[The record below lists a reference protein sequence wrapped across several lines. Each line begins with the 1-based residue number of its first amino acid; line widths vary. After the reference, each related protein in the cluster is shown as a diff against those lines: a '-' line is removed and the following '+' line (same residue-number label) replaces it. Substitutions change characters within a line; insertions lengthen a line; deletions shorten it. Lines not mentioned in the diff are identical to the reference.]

1 MKNKIFTNTDEN
13 KFARE
18 VLPKQSGLFLVRG
31 SIKLDD
37 THLSPSDETFLVI
50 LTAGEDWLH
59 SLVICSQGAFFDD
72 KKVWDIED
80 GAITEP
86 KLDTTLK
93 TKVNNNVKTVAQ
105 TLTGSEVDIASK
117 NLKFRDTNGNF
128 FADRKSYDEVAKLSI
143 VPKFSMFGNNCYSNT
158 FGEHC
163 SYNTFGNSFWGN
175 TFGNFCTDNTFGIY
189 CNSNIFGNDCSDN
202 IFGNYLQYAKI
213 DSEVIY
219 IELKSNTNPMSPLK
233 NIHILSGVRGKSKS
247 ERLVINIPDEY
258 LNSSRELIITTKR
271 TDGGPSTPEDIV
283 MYYADEVVDKQNKQ
297 DATLATTSKEVVGA
311 INELFNGGVK
321 DKSIEVGKLAQAV
334 QNTLKMV
341 GTNVKEISY
350 ESMGN
355 KIPNIDDIT
364 ETGIYILPN
373 GEKYD
378 GSTYSALPVDLRYS
392 NVKLLIVSP
401 TSQSGGYQR
410 QTLIAIN
417 YSSLVGI
424 CTREARTST
433 GFVNLPFSHTSIQS
447 AIEGK
452 LDNTS
457 TLTDTE
463 INNIWD
469 NN

>member
-1 MKNKIFTNTDEN
+1 MKNKIFINTDEN

-18 VLPKQSGLFLVRG
+18 VLPKQSGLFLVKG

-72 KKVWDIED
+72 VKVWSVED

-86 KLDTTLK
+86 KLDTALTA
-93 TKVNNNVKTVAQ
+93 KVNNNVKTVAQ

-117 NLKFRDTNGNF
+117 NLKFRDANGNF

-143 VPKFSMFGNNCYSNT
+143 VPKFSMFGNNCFSNT

-175 TFGNFCTDNTFGIY
+175 TFGNFCTDNAFGIY
-189 CNSNIFGNDCSDN
+189 CNSNIFSNNCSDNIFGSNCSNN

-219 IELKSNTNPMSPLK
+219 IELKSNATPTRPLK
-233 NIHILSGVRGKSKS
+233 NIHILSGVRGKSKT

-297 DATLATTSKEVVGA
+297 DNTLATTSKEIVGA
-311 INELFNGGVK
+311 INEIFNG
-321 DKSIEVGKLAQAV
+321 AV
-334 QNTLKMV
+334 QKSALSPVPLTTTTSTNKTQLDLFLSKVPNAQVMHCTYKDVYAGTLHKINGSWYGVLVGESNTLAGQLSIKLQAD
-341 GTNVKEISY
+341 GT
-350 ESMGN
+350 
-355 KIPNIDDIT
+355 
-364 ETGIYILPN
+364 
-373 GEKYD
+373 
-378 GSTYSALPVDLRYS
+378 
-392 NVKLLIVSP
+392 IV
-401 TSQSGGYQR
+401 
-410 QTLIAIN
+410 
-417 YSSLVGI
+417 
-424 CTREARTST
+424 
-433 GFVNLPFSHTSIQS
+433 
-447 AIEGK
+447 EG
-452 LDNTS
+452 TA
-457 TLTDTE
+457 
-463 INNIWD
+463 
-469 NN
+469 